1 MNTFKGE
8 LATLRTAQVTSGPS
22 SKLNKIK
29 GVRKDIARVLTVL
42 NQEARNAVRAKFA
55 GKPNDRLPKDLRIK
69 KTRAIRRR
77 LTQKN
82 THVLATGQKGATVK
96 KLVPRLTVKEA
107 KKRANT
113 KNVPYAVLP
122 ESS

>member
-1 MNTFKGE
+1 LKSE
-8 LATLRTAQVTSGPS
+8 LAQLRTAQVSNGAS

-29 GVRKDIARVLTVL
+29 GVRKDIARVLTVM
-42 NQEARNAVRAKFA
+42 NQEARNAVRTKYS
-55 GKPNDRLPKDLRIK
+55 GLPNDRLPKDLRAK

-77 LTQKN
+77 LTVKN
-82 THVLATGQKGATVK
+82 THVLAVGQKGSAPK
-96 KLVPRLTVKEA
+96 KLVKRMTLRQA
-107 KKRANT
+107 KKFANT